1 MKMKKLSVALLALAT
16 ILAMAPSAIAD
27 TIQIP
32 SGSSIGISGG
42 NDTWT
47 STGITFKNLNAFIVD
62 NGGVYSTVPLG
73 SAASI
78 NPTSLTFSNPAGLIF
93 TFTCVSGACAGET
106 GTFTVSNMWETLN
119 NGANLNISG
128 TGILALTG
136 YANTP
141 GIFNFDSTDS
151 GSNYGAASSTF
162 GIDVQATPTPEPSS
176 LMLLGTGLLGLA
188 LVLFRKN
195 KPSSLNLRS

>member
-1 MKMKKLSVALLALAT
+1 MKKFSIAFLALAT

-42 NDTWT
+42 SDQWN
-47 STGITFKNLNAFIVD
+47 STGITFTKLGAFIVD
-62 NGGVYSTVPLG
+62 NGGAYSTIPLG
-73 SAASI
+73 SAATVSVS
-78 NPTSLTFSNPAGLIF
+78 SLTFSNPAGLIF
-93 TFTCVSGACAGET
+93 SFTYGGET
-106 GTFTVSNMWETLN
+106 GTFTITNMWETLN

-176 LMLLGTGLLGLA
+176 LMFLGTGLLGLA